1 MRAFVYT
8 GGAVF
13 PEGITERPQDGDLVI
28 AADSG
33 YLNARKLGVNPSVL
47 LGNFDSLGEPSAPLE
62 VEILRVLAESSIS
75 SLIRRPLKLCLKLR
89 IRNFFDSNCQ
99 VKCNNFL
106 KWLPDFAD
114 TSLALDIMQ
123 FKVSFSLDFFC
134 RTHVK
139 ILSKHQKSIK

>member
-47 LGNFDSLGEPSAPLE
+47 LGNFDSLGEPSAPPGLT
-62 VEILRVLAESSIS
+62 
-75 SLIRRPLKLCLKLR
+75 
-89 IRNFFDSNCQ
+89 NFFAFTMARSPS
-99 VKCNNFL
+99 FT
-106 KWLPDFAD
+106 AD
-114 TSLALDIMQ
+114 
-123 FKVSFSLDFFC
+123 
-134 RTHVK
+134 
-139 ILSKHQKSIK
+139 